1 MIDRMEWYNE
11 LSRLL
16 FSHNQYKDGS
26 FDGVQS
32 QLEKRVVHLYQQL
45 LTYLMKSVCSTYRSK
60 VLNFLRDALQLDNWD
75 GNLGNV
81 KDAEKAVQDDNFTYK
96 NEKKTA
102 HLETLVDLAKS
113 SEDKECLQYLRLT
126 DPRHDKKRIEQT
138 KGGLLQDS
146 YRWILDNDDFRQWHE
161 DKQSRLL
168 WIKGDPGKGKT
179 MLLCGIID
187 ELKKKDPSAHFLS
200 YFFCQATGF
209 RINSAVAVL
218 RGLIYL
224 LIDQHPSLIS
234 HVRKRYDQAGKSLFE
249 DTNTWVAL
257 SEIFM
262 DVLQD
267 PGLEN
272 VYLIIDALDEC
283 VVGLPQLLDLISS
296 SSPNIKWLV
305 SSRNWPSIEERLEK
319 AAGKTRLSLE
329 LNAESV
335 SAAVNKYIDHQ
346 VRQLALTRK
355 YDDKTQKSVQEYLS
369 AKADGTFLW
378 VALVC
383 QNLLNISKW
392 NTLTALEMFPP
403 GLEPLYQRM
412 IQLICDS
419 YNSDLLKQIVA
430 LATTVYRPITL
441 SELISFVDLPKGVTD
456 NPIWLEDLI
465 KECGSFLTL
474 GEDTIYLVHQSVKDF
489 VLNNTSNEIFPSGTE
504 TMHYQIY
511 SRSLELMS
519 KTLRSDI
526 YRLRHPGF
534 PIEQVQ
540 RPDPDPLAQIRYASL
555 YWIEHLVEWSSMKAE
570 RAGFDLRDHGVIDQF
585 LSKKYLYWL
594 EVLSLLGEVSSGTRS
609 ISKLEGILQVR
620 TYSYFL
626 FHF

>member
-1 MIDRMEWYNE
+1 MEWYNE

-45 LTYLMKSVCSTYRSK
+45 LTYLMKSVCSTYRSR
-60 VLNFLRDALQLDNWD
+60 VLNFLRDALQLDDWD
-75 GNLGNV
+75 GNLGSV

-102 HLETLVDLAKS
+102 HLETIVDLAKS
-113 SEDKECLQYLRLT
+113 SEDKECLQCLRLT

-146 YRWILDNDDFRQWHE
+146 YRWILDNDDFRQWHK

-168 WIKGDPGKGKT
+168 LIKGDPGKGKT

-187 ELKKKDPSAHFLS
+187 ELKKKDPSARFLS
-200 YFFCQATGF
+200 YFFCQATDS

-218 RGLIYL
+218 RGLLFL
-224 LIDQHPSLIS
+224 LVDQQQLLIS

-257 SEIFM
+257 SEIFI

-267 PGLEN
+267 PSLEH

-283 VVGLPQLLDLISS
+283 IVGLPQLLDLILQVSS
-296 SSPNIKWLV
+296 SYLNIKWLV
-305 SSRNWPSIEERLEK
+305 SSRNLPRIEERLEK
-319 AAGKTRLSLE
+319 TAGKAWLSLE
-329 LNAESV
+329 LNAKSL
-335 SAAVNKYIDHQ
+335 STAVNKYIEHQ
-346 VRQLALTRK
+346 VRHLALTRK
-355 YDDKTQKSVQEYLS
+355 YDDKTQNSVHEYLS

-383 QNLLNISKW
+383 QNLSNISKW
-392 NTLTALEMFPP
+392 NTLTTLETFPP
-403 GLEPLYQRM
+403 GLEPLYRRM
-412 IQLICDS
+412 IRLICDS
-419 YNSDLLKQIVA
+419 DNSDLLKQILA
-430 LATTVYRPITL
+430 LATTAYRPITL
-441 SELISFVDLPKGVTD
+441 SELTSLVDLPKSVID
-456 NPIWLEDLI
+456 NPVWLVELV

-474 GEDTIYLVHQSVKDF
+474 DEDTIYLVHQSVKDF
-489 VLNNTSNEIFPSGTE
+489 VFKNVSNEIFPSGTE

-594 EVLSLLGEVSSGTRS
+594 EVLSLLGEVSSGTHS
-609 ISKLEGILQVR
+609 MGKLEGILPVR
-620 TYSYFL
+620 TCPYFL
-626 FHF
+626 FDF